1 MDIKKVVAV
10 SGATAAGLVA
20 TAGVASADQITIKE
34 GDTLS
39 HLAQEHGTTTDNLA
53 AINNITDQNLIFA
66 GEVLETE
73 GTAQVAA
80 PVQQEAAPVQQQAAP
95 AQQSAP
101 AAKPAASA
109 PAGSGST
116 YDQFIANGGTAAMW
130 QTIVVPE
137 SGGDPAAYNKAGG
150 YRGLGQTKEHWGTGS
165 VATQTKGMMNYA
177 TSRYGSAEKAVAF
190 RQANGWW

>member
-73 GTAQVAA
+73 GTAQVA
-80 PVQQEAAPVQQQAAP
+80 
-95 AQQSAP
+95 
-101 AAKPAASA
+101 A